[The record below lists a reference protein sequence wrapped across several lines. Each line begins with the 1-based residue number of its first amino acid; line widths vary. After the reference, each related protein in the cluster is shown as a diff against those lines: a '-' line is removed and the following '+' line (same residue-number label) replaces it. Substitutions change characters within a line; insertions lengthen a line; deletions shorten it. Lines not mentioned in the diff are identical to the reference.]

1 MNDKVFIAVDDGEDD
16 VTVNEL
22 VRSDVVETW
31 TACANGVEIMELP
44 DAELAK
50 YEAKWGF
57 PMIVGDDEQAREWLN
72 QLEQN
77 GKVSDTEE
85 NTCWAIAGTEAEAR
99 ALLDEEVAKYE

>member
-1 MNDKVFIAVDDGEDD
+1 M
-16 VTVNEL
+16 
-22 VRSDVVETW
+22 
-31 TACANGVEIMELP
+31 
-44 DAELAK
+44 
-50 YEAKWGF
+50 
-57 PMIVGDDEQAREWLN
+57 GDDEQAREWLN